1 MVAQIPLPEPEID
14 GVRVRWDEV
23 RHRSVSEAGGKSWSV
38 MRQIGDAEKYAN
50 QRVLQLLSFISC
62 SPGLKEC

>member
-38 MRQIGDAEKYAN
+38 MRQIGDAEKYAM
-50 QRVLQLLSFISC
+50 QTSVCYTSYLSYFVH
-62 SPGLKEC
+62 PA